1 MAILNGR
8 HALVTGGGRGIGRAI
23 AKALSGAGATVTVLG
38 RQEAALKD
46 TVSAG
51 DAKGYVLAD
60 VTDEA
65 AVDAAVK
72 QAVSAHGPIDILIA
86 NAGTGVSV
94 PFMKGTSAQ
103 FRDMFELNVMG
114 VVYAT
119 RAVLGDMTKR
129 GFGRIVVNSSVAGLK
144 GYAYV
149 TAYCTAKHAVVG
161 FVRALAQETV
171 KSGVTVNAVCPGYTD
186 TDLGAGRHRAR
197 HRQDRPH
204 ARAGARRHAQG
215 QAERPAHHAAG
226 SGRRRAVPLLAG
238 RERDHR
244 HHADGCGRGD
254 LMDDATP
261 IPLDAE
267 TKVTERPADHEAELR
282 LWLRLLTCT
291 TLIEGEVRRRLRDEF
306 DVTLP
311 RFDLMAQL
319 DKAPNGMTL
328 GELSQRMMVSNG
340 NVTGLA
346 ERLVEQGLLDRRPSP
361 NDRRAQIVSLTAEG
375 RRAFRA
381 MARTHEDWIA
391 EIFAGLDAAEIETLM
406 NLLAKTKASA
416 RKAMNGGGE

>member
-1 MAILNGR
+1 MILQGR
-8 HALVTGGGRGIGRAI
+8 HALVTGGGRGIGRVI
-23 AKALSGAGATVTVLG
+23 TKGLSDASATVTVLG

-51 DAKGYVLAD
+51 DAMGYVIAD

-72 QAVSAHGPIDILIA
+72 QAVAARGPIDILIA

-186 TDLGAGRHRAR
+186 TDLVQDGIGHVITKTGRTREQALADMLKDKPNGRLITPQEVADAVLFLCSPGASAITG
-197 HRQDRPH
+197 
-204 ARAGARRHAQG
+204 
-215 QAERPAHHAAG
+215 
-226 SGRRRAVPLLAG
+226 
-238 RERDHR
+238 
-244 HHADGCGRGD
+244 
-254 LMDDATP
+254 
-261 IPLDAE
+261 
-267 TKVTERPADHEAELR
+267 
-282 LWLRLLTCT
+282 T
-291 TLIEGEVRRRLRDEF
+291 TLTV
-306 DVTLP
+306 
-311 RFDLMAQL
+311 A
-319 DKAPNGMTL
+319 
-328 GELSQRMMVSNG
+328 
-340 NVTGLA
+340 
-346 ERLVEQGLLDRRPSP
+346 
-361 NDRRAQIVSLTAEG
+361 
-375 RRAFRA
+375 
-381 MARTHEDWIA
+381 
-391 EIFAGLDAAEIETLM
+391 
-406 NLLAKTKASA
+406 
-416 RKAMNGGGE
+416 GGEI